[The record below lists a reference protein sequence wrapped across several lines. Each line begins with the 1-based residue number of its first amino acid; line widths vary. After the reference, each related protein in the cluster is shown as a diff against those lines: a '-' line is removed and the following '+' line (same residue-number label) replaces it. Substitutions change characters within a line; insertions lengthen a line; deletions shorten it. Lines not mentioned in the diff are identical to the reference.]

1 MWRLFP
7 CGPKSARSLAAALNA
22 ASPSC
27 LSAIAPSALE
37 ASTSSSSSTS
47 SHPVWPF
54 QQHRP
59 IHTSS
64 LLADHYA
71 TLGVSKG
78 ASDQEIKKAYYQL
91 AKKYHPDTNKDNPEA
106 SKKFTEAQKAYE
118 VLRDPEKRRMYDRV
132 GHENMERMEQ
142 GGAGFEEAGGF
153 GGMGGM
159 GGFSGGFPFGAAG
172 PDIFERIFA
181 SDPMFSQFF
190 GRVSIQPI
198 RISFLVGIDTGD
210 QIEVQL
216 AGGGQKRTSMRV
228 AIPIEVEPHP
238 IFRRD
243 GPDVYVTQDV
253 PLVKALLGTNVT
265 VPTIEGNV
273 ELTVP
278 ACTQH
283 GDKLRL
289 RGRGIFST
297 ERGLKGDQYVEVRV
311 VLPRTLTQRQRE
323 LLEEFNQDEQRKLSS
338 RSWWKGS

>member
-1 MWRLFP
+1 
-7 CGPKSARSLAAALNA
+7 
-22 ASPSC
+22 
-27 LSAIAPSALE
+27 
-37 ASTSSSSSTS
+37 
-47 SHPVWPF
+47 
-54 QQHRP
+54 
-59 IHTSS
+59 
-64 LLADHYA
+64 
-71 TLGVSKG
+71 VSKG

-91 AKKYHPDTNKDNPEA
+91 AKKYHPDTNKDNPDA

-142 GGAGFEEAGGF
+142 GGGFEEAGGF

-159 GGFSGGFPFGAAG
+159 GGGFSGGFPFGGAG

-190 GRVSIQPI
+190 GRVSVQPI
-198 RISFLVGIDTGD
+198 RISFLESVKGTSRRMQLGLRGGGGQPGPVDINIPPGVDTGD

-216 AGGGQKRTSMRV
+216 AGSGQKRTSMRV

-289 RGRGIFST
+289 RGRGIFSS

-323 LLEEFNQDEQRKLSS
+323 LLEEFDQDERKKLSS
-338 RSWWKGS
+338 KSWWKGS